1 MGKWIAI
8 TGAAIVSVFL
18 YAIAHI
24 SATSIDDDM
33 QEMLD
38 EEQTRIVSEMLRE
51 KKEKRGK
58 TQRKKVVD
66 KGSTK

>member
-8 TGAAIVSVFL
+8 IGVVIISVFL
-18 YAIAHI
+18 YIIART

-38 EEQTRIVSEMLRE
+38 EEQSQILSEMLRE
-51 KKEKRGK
+51 REEKRQHK
-58 TQRKKVVD
+58 SKK
-66 KGSTK
+66 K